1 MRGPA
6 SLLYSNAIDVT
17 AKAASKGQRR
27 QRDSNEKLANASI
40 LPSIRSLRKWVLYN
54 GVLTAISLLHAGLS
68 VTYGTLSV
76 QLLVFIAIRN
86 VVLAWGVDALTQH
99 STSSRKRRSKN
110 GERKD
115 EKAGETIVNV
125 LVISLL
131 EVAAAFICL
140 GDRQLVRNIPTTL
153 ALFIPMS
160 FVFEVVYDG
169 FHYVAHRFMHSQ
181 RVLGWHKQHHAHV
194 GNVCVWA
201 TFDQSALDVVF
212 SNTLPFLATF
222 FLVSTVHSL
231 DTLDVA
237 LLLTFKMFV
246 EVCGHSGKDS
256 FPSSSF
262 PQFFWLPR
270 WLGIELYAED
280 HNLHHELGNRNFAK
294 RFALWD
300 KLGDTFSSGA
310 RR

>member
-1 MRGPA
+1 M
-6 SLLYSNAIDVT
+6 YDVMGT
-17 AKAASKGQRR
+17 TVKGQHN
-27 QRDSNEKLANASI
+27 DSSSNSNSNSKKIVNTSI
-40 LPSIRSLRKWVLYN
+40 LPSARSLRKWVLYN

-68 VTYGTLSV
+68 LTYGAFSM
-76 QLLVFIAIRN
+76 QLLIFIAIRN
-86 VVLAWGVDALTQH
+86 VVLAWGVDALTKN
-99 STSSRKRRSKN
+99 STSSSKRQSKVR
-110 GERKD
+110 GWKD
-115 EKAGETIVNV
+115 DKGRVVNV
-125 LVISLL
+125 LLISLL

-140 GDRQLVRNIPTTL
+140 GDRQLVRNVPATL

-160 FVFEVVYDG
+160 FVFEVMYDG

-181 RVLGWHKQHHAHV
+181 RFLGWHKQHHAHV

-201 TFDQSALDVVF
+201 TFDQSTLDVVF
-212 SNTLPFLATF
+212 SNTFPFLATF
-222 FLVSTVHSL
+222 FLVNTVHSL
-231 DTLDVA
+231 DTLDAA

-300 KLGDTFSSGA
+300 KLGDTFSSGT